1 MKKIFYIF
9 AVLLFMCTGCAKD
22 GERIVNQL
30 AGDWHYTAEE
40 SGVKED
46 VWISFTEDNTF
57 EMYQRVGDGAYWYSR
72 GDFEYDVDSKILSG
86 VYSDR
91 YPWKYTY
98 RISVSDR
105 TLEMKAVEIETHV
118 MTYTRES
125 IPADVRDKSLPL
137 TKSEDIER
145 YL

>member
-22 GERIVNQL
+22 GERIVSQL

-57 EMYQRVGDGAYWYSR
+57 EMYQRVGDGAYWSSR

-91 YPWKYTY
+91 CPWKYTY

-125 IPADVRDKSLPL
+125 IPAEVRDKSLPL